1 MLISKEFKNQIKKQI
16 IDYYKKKL
24 ETTKLEPKTLGFL
37 IRAFHVNLP
46 IYVLIFLIY
55 GSKLYSQFLIFSL
68 FLSLFLFVLFD
79 GCLISM
85 IEQSIDGVN
94 ITIMDPFLEAYNMEK
109 INKNRIKISL
119 IIGPLF
125 ILLSFFIYYLRF
137 IRNRS

>member
-37 IRAFHVNLP
+37 IRSFHVNLP
-46 IYVLIFLIY
+46 IYILIFLIY

-109 INKNRIKISL
+109 INKNRLTISL

-137 IRNRS
+137 IRNRG